1 MLEING
7 KVLVDPDLLAPINEA
22 RNNQL
27 YQTWEQWARTALGYA
42 LDRIAKLEAL
52 RLEDSKTIA
61 DLRTQIEGA
70 LSRIST
76 IESDE
81 INDDAVD
88 NSLITLVGSLSSQIT
103 TWTQRIEQAETAL
116 SSITDRVTTLES

>member
-42 LDRIAKLEAL
+42 LDRITKLEQQ
-52 RLEDSKTIA
+52 RGQDLETIA
-61 DLRTQIEGA
+61 ELRTSVEASLARIASIEA
-70 LSRIST
+70 
-76 IESDE
+76 DE

-88 NSLITLVGSLSSQIT
+88 
-103 TWTQRIEQAETAL
+103 
-116 SSITDRVTTLES
+116 TTLLALVADLRARVEALEAE